1 MDLKRLQ
8 DEVQQARVARLDAVS
23 AGDEVEEL
31 IRQVQHFQPGRQRVV
46 FSIEGWS
53 AETETPHG

>member
-1 MDLKRLQ
+1 MNLKQLQ
-8 DEVQQARVARLDAVS
+8 GEVQRARLARLDAVS

-31 IRQVQHFQPGRQRVV
+31 IRQVQHFQPGRQCVV

-53 AETETPHG
+53 AEIEAPG

>member
-1 MDLKRLQ
+1 MDLKQVQ
-8 DEVQQARVARLDAVS
+8 DEMQHARLTRLEAVS

-31 IRQVQHFQPGRQRVV
+31 IRQVQRFQPGRQRVV

-53 AETETPHG
+53 ADIERPR

>member
-1 MDLKRLQ
+1 MDMKQMQ
-8 DEVQQARVARLDAVS
+8 DEVQQARLARLEAVS

-31 IRQVQHFQPGRQRVV
+31 IRQVQHFRPGRQRVV

-53 AETETPHG
+53 AEIDTLR